1 MLCGTSDKKDSK
13 KSKKNKTVE
22 IKVYVDLE
30 LNELKLGKD
39 NRTKLIK
46 ALLGAT
52 MHTKQYDISQFVLK
66 KYILDLTSFDL
77 IPMVALL

>member
-1 MLCGTSDKKDSK
+1 
-13 KSKKNKTVE
+13 
-22 IKVYVDLE
+22 
-30 LNELKLGKD
+30 
-39 NRTKLIK
+39 
-46 ALLGAT
+46 